1 MYIKIFTFHA
11 PEKLRDRYSENN
23 RDSNLYIRKT
33 ISNRLNNTNTV
44 LFLIISIAC
53 YYVSGGW
60 LCTLKWN
67 EIDKNK
73 QNSLSWSMEL

>member
-23 RDSNLYIRKT
+23 RDSNLYIRKM

-44 LFLIISIAC
+44 LFLIISVILNYC
-53 YYVSGGW
+53 LL
-60 LCTLKWN
+60 LCLR
-67 EIDKNK
+67 
-73 QNSLSWSMEL
+73 ELIMYLEMK